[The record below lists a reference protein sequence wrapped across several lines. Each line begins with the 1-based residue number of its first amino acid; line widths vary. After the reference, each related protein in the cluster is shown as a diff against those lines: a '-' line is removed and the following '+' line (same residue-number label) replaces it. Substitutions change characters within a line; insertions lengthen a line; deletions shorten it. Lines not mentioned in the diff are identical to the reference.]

1 MEEGESPIEKEE
13 GEKTS
18 ELFEGLELIYGRG
31 KSGYKDV
38 YPHRKGCQA
47 KITVEDKGMC
57 SLGIFKE
64 KRNAAV
70 AVARAKAR
78 GLHLLNSPDK
88 TRAKPG
94 FGGAREPGASFAKS
108 FHDCLLSCVAAGLME
123 LHTVKRKVPSAPMA
137 LPTYS
142 LASIENSPVQISF
155 RCRCSRWDRPHACKR
170 A

>member
-1 MEEGESPIEKEE
+1 MEEGESPIEEEE

-38 YPHRKGCQA
+38 YPHRKGWQA
-47 KITVEDKGMC
+47 KVTVEDKGVC
-57 SLGIFKE
+57 SLGVFKTP
-64 KRNAAV
+64 KQAAI

-94 FGGAREPGASFAKS
+94 FGGARKPGASLCQNPFTS
-108 FHDCLLSCVAAGLME
+108 SLTRAA
-123 LHTVKRKVPSAPMA
+123 TTRDNA
-137 LPTYS
+137 
-142 LASIENSPVQISF
+142 Q
-155 RCRCSRWDRPHACKR
+155 
-170 A
+170 